1 MKIAPLYHTLL
12 KEERLRTSL
21 IHTGQHYDDFMSD
34 TFLRELGLPAPDVH
48 LGVGSGSH
56 AEQTSGVMLAYEKVC
71 LQTKPDWVIVVGD
84 VNSTMACALA
94 AKKLCINVAHV
105 EAGLRSRDRTMPE
118 EINRVVTDAVSDL
131 LFTPSEDADENLLKE
146 GIPKERIVRVGNIM
160 IDSYEMLRGKI
171 ENRKAAK
178 EFGLNDR
185 AFGVVTIHRPS
196 NVDGKDKLQKLCG
209 TLIDLSNKTPLI
221 FPVHPRTAGR
231 LRSFGLED
239 RLKHSKNL
247 HVVDPLGYITFM
259 SLVRE
264 ARLVITDSGGLQ
276 EETTYLGIPCLT
288 LRENTERPITI
299 TRGSNRLVSIENIFP
314 HYQDIVENR
323 FNRGTVPELWDG
335 HTAERIAL
343 TFKRF
348 LED

>member
-1 MKIAPLYHTLL
+1 MKIAPLYHALL
-12 KEERLRTSL
+12 KEERFSTSL

-34 TFLRELGLPAPDVH
+34 TFLRELGLPSPDVH

-71 LQTKPDWVIVVGD
+71 FQTKPDWVVVVGD

-94 AKKLCINVAHV
+94 AKKLRINVAHV

-146 GIPKERIVRVGNIM
+146 GIPKERVVRVGNIM

-171 ENRKAAK
+171 EKRNAAK
-178 EFGLNDR
+178 EFGLNSK

-209 TLIDLSNKTPLI
+209 TLIDLSNETSLI
-221 FPVHPRTAGR
+221 FPVHPRTAAR

-299 TRGSNRLVSIENIFP
+299 TRGSNRLVRVENLLQ

-323 FNRGTVPELWDG
+323 FKRGTVPELWDG

-348 LED
+348 LAA